1 MGLSVP
7 RGKIFDREG
16 NPVVDNKSLRTI
28 TYTKVK
34 GVKQE
39 EILKSARQLAD
50 IIEMPQ
56 EDIDKLTETDKKDFW
71 MQLNPELAQ
80 DLVSKTEIDKFRD
93 KDITGKELQKNRRFK
108 RKRVTDKN
116 LQELTAKDIEVLAIK
131 SKMTSGFQMAPQII
145 KRTLVNRN
153 MR

>member
-1 MGLSVP
+1 MDAIKSRTCSRLS
-7 RGKIFDREG
+7 I
-16 NPVVDNKSLRTI
+16 
-28 TYTKVK
+28 
-34 GVKQE
+34 
-39 EILKSARQLAD
+39 
-50 IIEMPQ
+50 
-56 EDIDKLTETDKKDFW
+56 
-71 MQLNPELAQ
+71 
-80 DLVSKTEIDKFRD
+80 KTEIDKFRD
-93 KDITGKELQKNRRFK
+93 KDITGKELDKNRRFK

>member
-1 MGLSVP
+1 MDAIKSRTCSRLS
-7 RGKIFDREG
+7 I
-16 NPVVDNKSLRTI
+16 
-28 TYTKVK
+28 
-34 GVKQE
+34 
-39 EILKSARQLAD
+39 
-50 IIEMPQ
+50 
-56 EDIDKLTETDKKDFW
+56 KK
-71 MQLNPELAQ
+71 
-80 DLVSKTEIDKFRD
+80 EIDKFRD
-93 KDITGKELQKNRRFK
+93 KDITGKELDKKIEDLK

>member
-1 MGLSVP
+1 
-7 RGKIFDREG
+7 
-16 NPVVDNKSLRTI
+16 
-28 TYTKVK
+28 
-34 GVKQE
+34 
-39 EILKSARQLAD
+39 
-50 IIEMPQ
+50 
-56 EDIDKLTETDKKDFW
+56 

-93 KDITGKELQKNRRFK
+93 KDITGKELDKNRRFK